1 MKYNCRQKKNLTPMV
16 THIGQVLYFHY
27 NKPTVSYVIIFSVYY
42 RMGKYFCWWQ
52 VWIISSKS
60 ITRLRH

>member
-27 NKPTVSYVIIFSVYY
+27 NKPTVSYVIIFSVY
-42 RMGKYFCWWQ
+42 
-52 VWIISSKS
+52 
-60 ITRLRH
+60 